1 MFSTCLKT
9 IPNFELQNVKM
20 KYVKIVINDTIIID
34 DINETYICIYF
45 PENIKNFRNNNY
57 IASTIYINRFDGTIK
72 NNNNNEYSYGIELN
86 NFKIINN
93 FKKINFNFKNFIKNN
108 KFVIDYKNKNFKFYI
123 PFSQQSI

>member
-1 MFSTCLKT
+1 
-9 IPNFELQNVKM
+9 M

-72 NNNNNEYSYGIELN
+72 DNYYKYSTGIELN
-86 NFKIINN
+86 NFKIVNN
-93 FKKINFNFKNFIKNN
+93 FKKINFNFRNFIKNN
-108 KFVIDYKNKNFKFYI
+108 RFVIDYKNNNFKFYI

>member
-1 MFSTCLKT
+1 
-9 IPNFELQNVKM
+9 M

-72 NNNNNEYSYGIELN
+72 DNYYKYSTGIELN
-86 NFKIINN
+86 NFKIVNN
-93 FKKINFNFKNFIKNN
+93 FKQINFNFKNFIKNN
-108 KFVIDYKNKNFKFYI
+108 RFVIDYKNKNFKFYI

>member
-1 MFSTCLKT
+1 MSSTCLKT
-9 IPNFELQNVKM
+9 IPNFELQ
-20 KYVKIVINDTIIID
+20 YVKIVINDTIIID

-45 PENIKNFRNNNY
+45 PENIKNFGNNNY

-72 NNNNNEYSYGIELN
+72 NNYNYNEYSTGIELN
-86 NFKIINN
+86 NFKIVNN

-108 KFVIDYKNKNFKFYI
+108 RFVIDYKNFKFYI

>member
-1 MFSTCLKT
+1 
-9 IPNFELQNVKM
+9 M

-57 IASTIYINRFDGTIK
+57 IASTIYINRFDGTNK
-72 NNNNNEYSYGIELN
+72 DNYNEYSNGIELN
-86 NFKIINN
+86 NFKIVNN

-108 KFVIDYKNKNFKFYI
+108 RFVIDYKNKNFKFYI
-123 PFSQQSI
+123 PFHKQSI

>member
-1 MFSTCLKT
+1 
-9 IPNFELQNVKM
+9 M

-72 NNNNNEYSYGIELN
+72 DNYYKYSTGIELN
-86 NFKIINN
+86 NFKIVNN

-108 KFVIDYKNKNFKFYI
+108 RFVIDYKNKNFKFYI
-123 PFSQQSI
+123 PFHKQSI

>member
-1 MFSTCLKT
+1 
-9 IPNFELQNVKM
+9 M

-72 NNNNNEYSYGIELN
+72 NNYYKYSTGIELN
-86 NFKIINN
+86 NFKIVNN
-93 FKKINFNFKNFIKNN
+93 FKQINFNFKNFIKNN
-108 KFVIDYKNKNFKFYI
+108 RFVIDYKNKNFKFYI
-123 PFSQQSI
+123 PFHKQSI

>member
-1 MFSTCLKT
+1 
-9 IPNFELQNVKM
+9 M

-72 NNNNNEYSYGIELN
+72 NNYYKYSTGIELN
-86 NFKIINN
+86 NFKIVNN

-108 KFVIDYKNKNFKFYI
+108 RFVIDYKNKNFKFYI

>member
-1 MFSTCLKT
+1 
-9 IPNFELQNVKM
+9 M

-72 NNNNNEYSYGIELN
+72 DNYYKYSTGIELN
-86 NFKIINN
+86 NFKIVNN
-93 FKKINFNFKNFIKNN
+93 FKQINFNFRNFIKNN
-108 KFVIDYKNKNFKFYI
+108 RFVIDYKNKNFKFYI
-123 PFSQQSI
+123 PFHKQSI

>member
-1 MFSTCLKT
+1 
-9 IPNFELQNVKM
+9 M

-72 NNNNNEYSYGIELN
+72 DNYYKYSTGIELN
-86 NFKIINN
+86 NFKIVNN

-108 KFVIDYKNKNFKFYI
+108 RFVIDYKNKNFKFYI

>member
-1 MFSTCLKT
+1 
-9 IPNFELQNVKM
+9 M

-72 NNNNNEYSYGIELN
+72 NNYYKYSTGIELN
-86 NFKIINN
+86 NFKIVNN
-93 FKKINFNFKNFIKNN
+93 FKQINFNFRNFIKNN
-108 KFVIDYKNKNFKFYI
+108 RFVIDYKNKNFKFYI
-123 PFSQQSI
+123 PFHKQSI

>member
-1 MFSTCLKT
+1 MSSTCLKT

-72 NNNNNEYSYGIELN
+72 NNYNEYSYGIELN

>member
-1 MFSTCLKT
+1 
-9 IPNFELQNVKM
+9 M

-72 NNNNNEYSYGIELN
+72 DNYYKYSTGIELN
-86 NFKIINN
+86 NFKIVNN
-93 FKKINFNFKNFIKNN
+93 FKQINFNFKNFIKNN
-108 KFVIDYKNKNFKFYI
+108 RFVIDYKNKNFKFYI
-123 PFSQQSI
+123 LFFSTINLNKKLILSLSLIFK

>member
-1 MFSTCLKT
+1 
-9 IPNFELQNVKM
+9 M
-20 KYVKIVINDTIIID
+20 KYVKTVINDSIIID

-45 PENIKNFRNNNY
+45 PENIKNFKNNNY

-93 FKKINFNFKNFIKNN
+93 FRKINFNFKNFIKNN
-108 KFVIDYKNKNFKFYI
+108 RFVIDYKYKNFKFYI

>member
-1 MFSTCLKT
+1 
-9 IPNFELQNVKM
+9 M

-45 PENIKNFRNNNY
+45 PENIKNYKNNNY

-72 NNNNNEYSYGIELN
+72 DNYYKYSTGIELN
-86 NFKIINN
+86 NFKIVNN
-93 FKKINFNFKNFIKNN
+93 FKQINFNFRNFIKNN
-108 KFVIDYKNKNFKFYI
+108 RFVIDYKNKNFKFYI

>member
-1 MFSTCLKT
+1 MYHT
-9 IPNFELQNVKM
+9 M

-45 PENIKNFRNNNY
+45 PENIKNFKNNNY

-72 NNNNNEYSYGIELN
+72 NHYYKYSTGIELN
-86 NFKIINN
+86 NFKIVNKCN
-93 FKKINFNFKNFIKNN
+93 KINFNFKNFIKNN
-108 KFVIDYKNKNFKFYI
+108 RFVIDYKNKNFKFYI

>member
-1 MFSTCLKT
+1 
-9 IPNFELQNVKM
+9 M

-57 IASTIYINRFDGTIK
+57 IGTTIYINRFNGTIK
-72 NNNNNEYSYGIELN
+72 NNNYYNEYSYGIELN
-86 NFKIINN
+86 NFKIVNN

-108 KFVIDYKNKNFKFYI
+108 RFIIDYKNKNFKFYI